1 MNINWRVVREA
12 WSGETLYCSNT
23 FEENNNPRI
32 NRNVGRC
39 EYGPVGWRSHI
50 PKFKNKVTF
59 SCHLTAPPYFLFT
72 FSFSP
77 DWSHETHLS
86 VFLWNQLELLYGLC
100 STKACSACLTF
111 HLEKCLGQLKVLTGI
126 SVCSLCER
134 SSVITTVV
142 YVPVNTATV
151 AVISVLF
158 DQLLLMTLQQAT
170 EWRRLWVATCLF
182 LLHICMKDFCIAVA
196 FLEIISVYF
205 PVQKHLRPLGKQ
217 NLQNRRSFTMWILAG
232 FFHVCFVSSVSF
244 YVANERHLNW
254 CKLEAWKVFMIGSS
268 IK

>member
-1 MNINWRVVREA
+1 M
-12 WSGETLYCSNT
+12 
-23 FEENNNPRI
+23 
-32 NRNVGRC
+32 
-39 EYGPVGWRSHI
+39 
-50 PKFKNKVTF
+50 
-59 SCHLTAPPYFLFT
+59 
-72 FSFSP
+72 
-77 DWSHETHLS
+77 
-86 VFLWNQLELLYGLC
+86 
-100 STKACSACLTF
+100 
-111 HLEKCLGQLKVLTGI
+111 
-126 SVCSLCER
+126 
-134 SSVITTVV
+134 V

-170 EWRRLWVATCLF
+170 VTSCMSGYMPV
-182 LLHICMKDFCIAVA
+182 LLHICMKDFCTAVA

>member
-32 NRNVGRC
+32 NGNVGRW

-59 SCHLTAPPYFLFT
+59 SCHLTAPPPLFFV
-72 FSFSP
+72 FSFTP
-77 DWSHETHLS
+77 DWSHETLS

-126 SVCSLCER
+126 SVCSLCEVP
-134 SSVITTVV
+134 VITTVV

-151 AVISVLF
+151 AFIAVLF

-170 EWRRLWVATCLF
+170 EWRRLSGYMPVFPSHLHEGLLYCSCISGNYFSLF
-182 LLHICMKDFCIAVA
+182 PCTKT
-196 FLEIISVYF
+196 LETS
-205 PVQKHLRPLGKQ
+205 
-217 NLQNRRSFTMWILAG
+217 W
-232 FFHVCFVSSVSF
+232 
-244 YVANERHLNW
+244 
-254 CKLEAWKVFMIGSS
+254 
-268 IK
+268 